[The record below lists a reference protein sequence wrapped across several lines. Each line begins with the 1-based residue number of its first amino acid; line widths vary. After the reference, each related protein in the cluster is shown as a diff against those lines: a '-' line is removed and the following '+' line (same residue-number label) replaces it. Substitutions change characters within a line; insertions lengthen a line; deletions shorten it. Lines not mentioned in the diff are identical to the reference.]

1 MTNNTLLFIIQK
13 KQLQI
18 SREKIDNSL
27 ENKQNI

>member
-27 ENKQNI
+27 ENKHNI